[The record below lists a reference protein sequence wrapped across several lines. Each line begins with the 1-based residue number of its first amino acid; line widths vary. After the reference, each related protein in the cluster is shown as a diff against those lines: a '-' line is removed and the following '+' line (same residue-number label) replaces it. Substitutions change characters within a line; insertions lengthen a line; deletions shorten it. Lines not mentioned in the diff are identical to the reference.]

1 MKIKHVLGNTFYFDF
16 PGLSIPF
23 YQLDAG
29 RIILLDGGYARNAG
43 QILEYLHGNE
53 IRIEAILHTHAHPD
67 HINGDHVFLGQF
79 SPDPGIFC
87 SQRDF
92 EFMLGRRRESEKEI
106 SEHDEYQSEDNL
118 AYMEA
123 LIGKIQDI
131 GDKEAVTICGKT
143 FRLLSSTGH
152 CLQHQAIVTPDDV
165 CYLGDLLLHGKT
177 LAVSKAPYTF
187 QITDDVASKREL
199 STLHHKAYIA
209 AHDGDFRQEELLP
222 LIDVNVEIFNHILR
236 EVARLEEAEPSL
248 EIIDATREL
257 LETIGIHKYADINW
271 VLSTIGQYFEYYQKY
286 HVGEFL

>member
-1 MKIKHVLGNTFYFDF
+1 LGNTFYFDF

-79 SPDPGIFC
+79 SPDPEIFC

-92 EFMLGRRRESEKEI
+92 EFMLGRRRENEKEI
-106 SEHDEYQSEDNL
+106 SEHDEYQNEDNL
-118 AYMEA
+118 AYLEA

-165 CYLGDLLLHGKT
+165 CYLGDLLLH
-177 LAVSKAPYTF
+177 P
-187 QITDDVASKREL
+187 DL
-199 STLHHKAYIA
+199 SIVIA
-209 AHDGDFRQEELLP
+209 MLEADEYRPAGQVRSRRRRGAL
-222 LIDVNVEIFNHILR
+222 NGVERIPTAF
-236 EVARLEEAEPSL
+236 
-248 EIIDATREL
+248 
-257 LETIGIHKYADINW
+257 
-271 VLSTIGQYFEYYQKY
+271 
-286 HVGEFL
+286 VGEMCFDCPDDYRQLIPEALPDRFTMAQFSSAAGFSSLQTSGAIKALLKLGVIAEDGREGRSRAFVKSGTDAQ